1 MDDAASHLFEAL
13 DLTGTFVFAVAGGF
27 RGTRHALDLL
37 GVLVLAVVTGVGGGL
52 IRDMLI
58 GATPAASLADER
70 YLVVC
75 LIGGIVAFLASGR
88 VAQQWNKVM
97 IADAVGLGVF
107 AAIGAAK
114 ASAFGLGPVGVM
126 GMAALTATGG
136 GAIRDVLVGE
146 IPAVIRHDFYATAAI
161 IGGAVYMGV
170 ESLGLSN
177 AVAIWTTT
185 LVVTGLRFWAM
196 VGNLRLPTADV
207 ASE

>member
-1 MDDAASHLFEAL
+1 MTDSASQLFAAL
-13 DLTGTFVFAVAGGF
+13 DLAGTFVFAVAGGF
-27 RGTRHALDLL
+27 RGTRHSLDLL

-70 YLVVC
+70 YLIIC
-75 LIGGIVAFLASGR
+75 LIGGIIAFLAAGR

-161 IGGAVYMGV
+161 IGGAVFLGAEWV
-170 ESLGLSN
+170 GLSN
-177 AVAIWTTT
+177 AWAIWSTT
-185 LVVTGLRFWAM
+185 LIVTGLRFWAM
-196 VGNLRLPTADV
+196 VGNLRLPTAGAV
-207 ASE
+207 AE

>member
-1 MDDAASHLFEAL
+1 MDGTASQLFEAL

-27 RGTRHALDLL
+27 RGTRHGLDLL

-70 YLVVC
+70 YLIIC
-75 LIGGIVAFLASGR
+75 LVGGIVAFLAAGR

-136 GAIRDVLVGE
+136 GVIRDVLVGE
-146 IPAVIRHDFYATAAI
+146 IPAVIRHDFYATAAL
-161 IGGAVYMGV
+161 IGGAVFLAVEWMGF
-170 ESLGLSN
+170 SN
-177 AVAIWTTT
+177 AWAIWSTS
-185 LVVTGLRFWAM
+185 LIVTGLRFWAM
-196 VGNLRLPTADV
+196 AGNLRLPTAGVV
-207 ASE
+207 AE